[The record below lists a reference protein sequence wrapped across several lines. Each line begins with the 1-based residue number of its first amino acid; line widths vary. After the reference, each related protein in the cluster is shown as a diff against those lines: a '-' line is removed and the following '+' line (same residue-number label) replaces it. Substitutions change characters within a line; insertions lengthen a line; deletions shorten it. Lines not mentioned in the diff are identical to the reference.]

1 MDGDVLAQVQHT
13 LLHVAHQAAAGTVSG
28 KAGGRHARQPQHMA
42 AAVQLADEAAYVV
55 RRIVVCGAGGRGL
68 LNFHVGTVVAIYA
81 ADEAAVGIIS
91 VSGEGNFPG
100 IHSQRL
106 RRQGICLVSAHQAAQ
121 AVALGGGDSNG
132 LLPLQEEVPG
142 GVFHIAV
149 QTAYV
154 SIAVGQVHVYAGVAG
169 AAVIVD
175 PGFGVGIAADQ
186 AARRGAAGNFRG
198 SHLRHTAVQNQVFP
212 EADQA
217 ARVLGGRNGT
227 ANRDLGGSG
236 QAGKPGSVLHFA
248 HQAAHIAA
256 AQIRLDGE
264 LFGIGQEKGRALR
277 HPTHQAARAAA
288 GCYLGDIQSQAACHR
303 HLGIFPHLAYQ
314 AAAGA
319 AGIDF
324 AGAGQAAKNR
334 QGGIVAH
341 FAHQVTGSPGSLDGF
356 FRETQVGLYGQS
368 RALAHFAYQA
378 SGRAGGG
385 HDKIL
390 RFLRRD
396 LLVVL

>member
-1 MDGDVLAQVQHT
+1 M
-13 LLHVAHQAAAGTVSG
+13 HVAHQAAAGTVSG

-55 RRIVVCGAGGRGL
+55 RRIVVCGTGGCGL
-68 LNFHVGTVVAIYA
+68 LNFNIDTVVAIYA
-81 ADEAAVGIIS
+81 ADETAVGIIS
-91 VSGEGNFPG
+91 VSGEGNRFGVYIEGLPG
-100 IHSQRL
+100 QR
-106 RRQGICLVSAHQAAQ
+106 ICLVSAHQAAQ
-121 AVALGGGDSNG
+121 AVALGGCDGDG
-132 LLPLQEEVPG
+132 LLPLQVEVPG

-154 SIAVGQVHVYAGVAG
+154 SVAVGQVHVYAGVAG
-169 AAVIVD
+169 AAVIVV
-175 PGFGVGIAADQ
+175 PGFGVGIAADE
-186 AARRGAAGNFRG
+186 AACRGAAGNFRG

-236 QAGKPGSVLHFA
+236 QAGKGGSVLHFA

-256 AQIRLDGE
+256 AQIRLDSE
-264 LFGIGQEKGRALR
+264 LFGFGQGKGRALR

-288 GCYLGDIQSQAACHR
+288 GCYLCDIQSQAARHR
-303 HLGIFPHLAYQ
+303 HPGVFPHLTYQ

-319 AGIDF
+319 AGVDF
-324 AGAGQAAKNR
+324 AGAGQTSRNR

-341 FAHQVTGSPGSLDGF
+341 FAHQVTGSPGGLDGF
-356 FRETQVGLYGQS
+356 LRETQVGLYGQS
-368 RALAHFAYQA
+368 RTLAHFAHQA
-378 SGRAGGG
+378 AGRAGGG

>member
-1 MDGDVLAQVQHT
+1 
-13 LLHVAHQAAAGTVSG
+13 
-28 KAGGRHARQPQHMA
+28 MA

-68 LNFHVGTVVAIYA
+68 LNFNIDTAAAIYA
-81 ADEAAVGIIS
+81 ADEAAVGIVA
-91 VSGEGNFPG
+91 VSRERNFPG
-100 IHSQRL
+100 IHSQGL
-106 RRQGICLVSAHQAAQ
+106 RRQGICLVSSHQAAQ
-121 AVALGGGDSNG
+121 AIALGGGDGDG
-132 LLPLQEEVPG
+132 LLPLQEEVPD

-154 SIAVGQVHVYAGVAG
+154 SVAVGQVHVYAGVAG
-169 AAVIVD
+169 AAVIVGA
-175 PGFGVGIAADQ
+175 GFGVGIAADE
-186 AARRGAAGNFRG
+186 AARRGAASNFRG
-198 SHLRHTAVQNQVFP
+198 SHFRHTAVQNQVFP

-236 QAGKPGSVLHFA
+236 QAGKPDSVLHFA

-264 LFGIGQEKGRALR
+264 FFGIGQGKGRALR
-277 HPTHQAARAAA
+277 HPAYQAARAAA
-288 GCYLGDIQSQAACHR
+288 GCYLGDIQSKAACHR
-303 HLGIFPHLAYQ
+303 HLGVFPHLTYQ

-319 AGIDF
+319 AGVDF
-324 AGAGQAAKNR
+324 AGAGQAAGNR
-334 QGGIVAH
+334 QSGIVAH
-341 FAHQVTGSPGSLDGF
+341 FAYQVTGSPGGLDGF
-356 FRETQVGLYGQS
+356 LRETQVGIHGQS
-368 RALAHFAYQA
+368 RVFPHFAHQA

-390 RFLRRD
+390 RFLRHD

>member
-1 MDGDVLAQVQHT
+1 M
-13 LLHVAHQAAAGTVSG
+13 HVAHQAAAGTVSG

-55 RRIVVCGAGGRGL
+55 RRIVVCGAGGCGL
-68 LNFHVGTVVAIYA
+68 LNFHVGTAAAIYA

-91 VSGEGNFPG
+91 VSGEGNRFSAYIEG
-100 IHSQRL
+100 LTGQR
-106 RRQGICLVSAHQAAQ
+106 ICLVSAHQAAQ
-121 AVALGGGDSNG
+121 AIALGGGDGDG
-132 LLPLQEEVPG
+132 LLPLQEEVPS

-154 SIAVGQVHVYAGVAG
+154 SVAVGQVHVYAGVAG

-175 PGFGVGIAADQ
+175 PGFGVGIAADE
-186 AARRGAAGNFRG
+186 AAGRGAAGNFRG

-227 ANRDLGGSG
+227 ANRDLGSSG

-264 LFGIGQEKGRALR
+264 LSGFGQGKGRALR

-288 GCYLGDIQSQAACHR
+288 GCYLGDVQSQVAR
-303 HLGIFPHLAYQ
+303 HHHMGVFPHLTYQ
-314 AAAGA
+314 TAAGA
-319 AGIDF
+319 TGIDF
-324 AGAGQAAKNR
+324 AGAGQAAGNR

-341 FAHQVTGSPGSLDGF
+341 FAYQITGSPGGLDGF
-356 FRETQVGLYGQS
+356 LRETQVGLYGQS

-378 SGRAGGG
+378 SGCAGGG
-385 HDKIL
+385 HGKIL